1 MLSAILRWLV
11 VMYEIY
17 HVKVACNMVYIYH
30 VNMVGST
37 MLMWLII
44 LQLST
49 MLRCRVILSGLFLL
63 STILRWSIICDM

>member
-1 MLSAILRWLV
+1 
-11 VMYEIY
+11 MYGIY

-44 LQLST
+44 L
-49 MLRCRVILSGLFLL
+49 
-63 STILRWSIICDM
+63 